1 MILEINPEHPQPRQ
15 IRQVVDALQEGK
27 LVAYPTDT
35 VYGIG
40 CDITNHDAVERL
52 RELVSTI
59 KGEPKHQPLS
69 FICEDLSRL
78 SDYAFVSDDAY
89 RLLKRVLPGA
99 YTFVLRGNKQVPS
112 VMQKKRDTV
121 GIRVPDHQIP
131 LQIVEELG
139 NPIATTSATT
149 ADGEMMKDPWS
160 IDELYGHAVDVI
172 IDGGDV
178 FPQESTV
185 IDFSGDI
192 PQLIREGKGLIED
205 IEYIEVVESDE
216 DVVW

>member
-15 IRQVVDALQEGK
+15 IRQVVEALREGK

-40 CDITNHDAVERL
+40 CDITNHDAVKRL
-52 RELVSTI
+52 RKLVAEI

-89 RLLKRVLPGA
+89 RLLKRVLPGP

-112 VMQKKRDTV
+112 VMQKNRDTV
-121 GIRVPDHQIP
+121 GIRVPDHEIP
-131 LQIVEELG
+131 RQIVSELG

-149 ADGEMMKDPWS
+149 EDGEMIPDPWS
-160 IDELYGHAVDVI
+160 IDELYGHSVDIVI
-172 IDGGDV
+172 DAGDV
-178 FPQESTV
+178 FPKESTV
-185 IDFSGDI
+185 IDFSGDV
-192 PQLIREGKGLIED
+192 PRLIREGKGDFES
-205 IEYIEVVESDE
+205 IEYIEVVDSDDE
-216 DVVW
+216 AMW